1 MRRDFF
7 CKVLVGLAAA
17 LAGATAFA
25 QAYPDRPIK
34 LIVGIGAGS
43 STDAISRLIA
53 RKLGERLAQAVVVD
67 NRPGA
72 GGTLGAEAGAK
83 APPDGYTLLS
93 ASSSIPIFRHMYSL
107 RFDPE
112 RDLIPVG
119 GVGKG
124 AMVLIVRGDDKAP
137 TVAELIARAKA
148 KPQSVS
154 YGSAGVGS
162 NAHLASEVFAQIVG
176 VEFFHVPYKSSIA
189 GVTDLLGGQVD
200 FIFDALAT
208 VQPYIKAKTAKGL
221 AVTTAERISFLPD
234 VPTMSEAGVQ
244 GFAQPV
250 WYAVFAPAGTPGQV
264 VGKLSAEIRDIV
276 VQPSFREELA
286 KFGVEPF
293 AVTSEALAQQIRSES
308 EAWSRKL
315 KSMKLQVP

>member
-1 MRRDFF
+1 MRKAL
-7 CKVLVGLAAA
+7 CKGVFGLVAVLTGCAAS
-17 LAGATAFA
+17 A
-25 QAYPDRPIK
+25 QSYPDHPIK

-43 STDAISRLIA
+43 STDAISRLIG
-53 RKLGERLAQAVVVD
+53 RKLADRLAQPVVVE

-93 ASSSIPIFRHMYSL
+93 ATSSIPIFRHTYTL

-112 RDLIPVG
+112 KDLIPVG
-119 GVGKG
+119 GVAKG

-154 YGSAGVGS
+154 YGSAGIGS
-162 NAHLASEVFAQIVG
+162 NAHLASEVFAQIAG
-176 VEFFHVPYKSSIA
+176 VEFLHVPYKSSAA
-189 GVTDLLGGQVD
+189 GMTDLLGGQVD

-208 VQPYIKAKTAKGL
+208 VQPFIKSKAAKGL
-221 AVTTAERISFLPD
+221 AVTTTERSSFLPD
-234 VPTMSEAGVQ
+234 VPTMNEAGIR
-244 GFAQPV
+244 GFSHPV
-250 WYAVFAPAGTPGQV
+250 WYAVFAPAGTSREV
-264 VGKLSAEIRDIV
+264 VDRLSVEIRDIV
-276 VQPSFREELA
+276 AQASFREDLA

-293 AVTSEALAQQIRSES
+293 PALSEALAQQIRNES
-308 EAWSRKL
+308 DAWARKV
-315 KSMKLQVP
+315 KAMKLQPQ